1 MSQLLHSIIQSPFFY
16 FGAGILLIV
25 LFFWYLSTEMDGTK
39 RKAGAFFIIGLTSFC
54 LLSLF
59 VNGMRYGIDIKGGEE
74 ITLRVQPK
82 LDANGEPTIA
92 PTEEDM
98 AKACTMLE
106 QRLNATG
113 TAEVQ
118 IIHSGDKIL
127 IQIPLLDPNNAENNK
142 KLMDEMVERITQI
155 ANLELLEVHP
165 NNAQL
170 LNDPLV
176 VTKVENYAAALHRY
190 QESGGKG
197 KDPSKSGSYRTL
209 PSGLQTQR
217 TGKMTDDQLVMQ
229 NYHLVPQVMTNE
241 ELGEPITTEDG
252 RLVYSFH
259 ILRTPTAAET
269 KGVYINGALIS
280 SANPDAARPGYVNVS
295 LNNEGA
301 DRMQKLTSAMNV
313 GHDQLAVVLNNYG
326 KCAPVV
332 QSVLHKDFNISGLN
346 GKNEAQNISDAL
358 ANPLSSELVLE
369 GRNSVTAQLGQ
380 SALRQGTIAGLIGI
394 VGIFIFCYWYYRSAG
409 MVAMVGLA
417 CNALILLGLMSLF
430 GFVLTLPG
438 IAGIVLTMGIA
449 VDANVLIYERLRE
462 EKAKGK
468 PFIDCLRAA
477 YEKAF
482 SAIWDSNITSLITA
496 VILFWMASGSIK
508 GFAVTTSVGI
518 LTSLIGAIV
527 VTRVLFFFVEK
538 FKLIK
543 DIKFAKA
550 PLEGKVIDFMKYRK
564 VTAWGSIIAIVA
576 MCAYGV
582 FVRGDKA
589 LGVDFTG
596 GANIEYAIPGDAQ
609 IDYAKIES
617 TVQGM
622 SLSKAPTVQ
631 EFHGT
636 DSRIVKIRVAEGD
649 AEQVIAKLSADVP
662 CMKELEKDVA
672 VSSVSASLGASFLK
686 TACWAILAGLLGITI
701 YLSIRFE
708 WSFAMGALVSTA
720 HDVLAI
726 IALVVLLGT
735 ELSIIHIGAFL
746 TVAGYS
752 INDTIV
758 IYDRIRERLRSAEPN
773 EKLVDIMNEAINT
786 TLSRTLLT
794 SGSTIAV
801 LISLIFLGG
810 PSMFDFSV
818 AMLLGIFVGT
828 YSSIFIAAPVVLA
841 CDKKHNLR
849 AELQAQDEQDAK
861 A

>member
-1 MSQLLHSIIQSPFFY
+1 MSQLLQSIVQSPFFY

-25 LFFWYLSTEMDGTK
+25 LFFWYLSTELDSTK
-39 RKAGAFFIIGLTSFC
+39 RRAGAFFIVGLASFC

-59 VNGMRYGIDIKGGEE
+59 INGMRYGIDIKGGEE
-74 ITLRVQPK
+74 LTLRVQPK

-98 AKACTMLE
+98 AKACNILE
-106 QRLNATG
+106 QRLNASG

-118 IIHSGDKIL
+118 ILHSGDKIL
-127 IQIPLLDPNNAENNK
+127 IQIPLLDPNDAENNK
-142 KLMDEMVERITQI
+142 KLMDEMVHKITQI

-165 NNAQL
+165 TATVL
-170 LNDPLV
+170 LQDERTRNKIAAY
-176 VTKVENYAAALHRY
+176 TAALHRF
-190 QESGGKG
+190 QESGGKE
-197 KDPSKSGSYRTL
+197 KDPTKVGSYRTL
-209 PSGLQTQR
+209 PSDLQVTQS
-217 TGKMTDDQLVMQ
+217 GKMTMDQTIVQ
-229 NYHLVPQVMTNE
+229 NYQLAPQQLMHE
-241 ELGEPITTEDG
+241 ALGEPITTEDG
-252 RLVYSFH
+252 RYVYSFE

-269 KGVYINGALIS
+269 KGVYISGAQVS
-280 SANPDAARPGYVNVS
+280 AANPDASRPGYVNVS

-301 DRMQKLTSAMNV
+301 DHMQKLTGAMNV
-313 GHDQLAVVLNNYG
+313 GHDRLAVVLNGYV
-326 KCAPVV
+326 KCAPTV

-346 GKNEAQNISDAL
+346 GKNEPQNISQAL

-380 SALRQGTIAGLIGI
+380 SALRQGTIAGLIGM
-394 VGIFIFCYWYYRSAG
+394 VGIFIFCYWYYRTAG
-409 MVAMVGLA
+409 IVAMVGLSF
-417 CNALILLGLMSLF
+417 NALALLGLMSLF

-438 IAGIVLTMGIA
+438 IAGIVLTMGMA

-496 VILFWMASGSIK
+496 IILFWLASGSIK

-527 VTRVLFFFVEK
+527 VTRVLFFFAER

-564 VTAWGSIIAIVA
+564 VTAWGSIIAIAA
-576 MCAYGV
+576 MCAYGI

-596 GANIEYAIPGDAQ
+596 GANIEYAIPGTAQ
-609 IDYAKIES
+609 IDFNKVEE
-617 TVQGM
+617 TVAGM
-622 SLSKAPTVQ
+622 ELSKAPTVQ

-636 DSRIVKIRVAEGD
+636 DSRIIKIRVAEGD
-649 AEQVIAKLSADVP
+649 AEKVIEKLSADVP
-662 CMKELEKDVA
+662 GMKELEKDAA
-672 VSSVSASLGASFLK
+672 VSSVSSALGASFLK
-686 TACWAILAGLLGITI
+686 TACWAILAGMLGITL
-701 YLSIRFE
+701 YLAIRFE

-773 EKLVDIMNEAINT
+773 EKLIDIMNEAINS

-818 AMLLGIFVGT
+818 AMLLGIFIGT
-828 YSSIFIAAPVVLA
+828 YSSIYIASSVVLA

-849 AELQAQDEQDAK
+849 AELQARDEQDAK